1 MSTADEGNGMD
12 TARVEALIQDGLPG
26 AQVHV
31 TGDGRHFEAL
41 VVSDAFEGKSLIQRH
56 RMVLAT
62 VNAEI
67 ASDELHALSI
77 KAKTPA
83 EWQP

>member
-1 MSTADEGNGMD
+1 MEPEKIQSLIEAALAG
-12 TARVEALIQDGLPG
+12 ARVT
-26 AQVHV
+26 V

-41 VVSDAFEGKSLIQRH
+41 VVSEAFAGKTLIQRH
-56 RMVLAT
+56 RMVLDA
-62 VNAEI
+62 VHDRI

-83 EWQP
+83 EAA

>member
-1 MSTADEGNGMD
+1 METDKVKALIKKGIPD
-12 TARVEALIQDGLPG
+12 ARVE
-26 AQVHV
+26 VS
-31 TGDGRHFEAL
+31 GDGRHFEAL
-41 VVSDAFEGKSLIQRH
+41 VVSEEFEGKSLIQRH
-56 RMVLAT
+56 RLVLAT

-83 EWQP
+83 ELD